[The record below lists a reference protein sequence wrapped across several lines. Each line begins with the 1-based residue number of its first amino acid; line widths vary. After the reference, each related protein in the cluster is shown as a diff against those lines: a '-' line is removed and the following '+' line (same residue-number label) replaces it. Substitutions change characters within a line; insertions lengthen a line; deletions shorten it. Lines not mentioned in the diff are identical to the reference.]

1 MQNLFARADH
11 FLGNVN
17 YNIGKKDSSHN
28 YFLRHQKEKGI
39 LCVVKPIPT
48 VLRKTQQ
55 NLLEFLPD

>member
-11 FLGNVN
+11 LLSNVN
-17 YNIGKKDSSHN
+17 YNIGTKDFSDIC
-28 YFLRHQKEKGI
+28 FLRHQKEKGI